1 MGFSVFEKL
10 SFEKTLRNEDQIRK
24 IVENSYPEDIIMFLK
39 DQNLLKLLR
48 DYAIIPRKQKLF
60 RPESLTMTYL
70 LDADTDISS
79 ILLEFQDFLSPPVR
93 ILEYDRK

>member
-10 SFEKTLRNEDQIRK
+10 SLEKTLRDEDQIRK
-24 IVENSYPEDIIMFLK
+24 ILDNSYPEDIIMFLK

-70 LDADTDISS
+70 LDSDTDINS
-79 ILLEFQDFLSPPVR
+79 ILLKFQDFLSPPVM
-93 ILEYDRK
+93 ILKYDQK